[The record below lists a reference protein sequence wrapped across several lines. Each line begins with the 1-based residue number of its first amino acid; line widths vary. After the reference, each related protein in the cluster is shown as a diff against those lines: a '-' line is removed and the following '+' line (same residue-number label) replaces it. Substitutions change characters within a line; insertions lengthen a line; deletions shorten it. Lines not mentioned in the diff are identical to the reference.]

1 LAKSP
6 ELAEGHMFFVYIL
19 RSLNNHLY
27 IGVSHKVNKR
37 IQRHMSGDGAEFTR
51 RNKAF
56 ELVYTEPFIT
66 LKDALRRENQL
77 KGWRREKK
85 ENLIRFGKPNI

>member
-1 LAKSP
+1 
-6 ELAEGHMFFVYIL
+6 MYFVYIL

-27 IGVSHKVNKR
+27 IGVSNNVDRR
-37 IQRHMSGDGAEFTR
+37 IQRHISGDGAEFTK

-56 ELVYTEPFIT
+56 KLVYTETFIT
-66 LKDALRRENQL
+66 LKDARRRENQL